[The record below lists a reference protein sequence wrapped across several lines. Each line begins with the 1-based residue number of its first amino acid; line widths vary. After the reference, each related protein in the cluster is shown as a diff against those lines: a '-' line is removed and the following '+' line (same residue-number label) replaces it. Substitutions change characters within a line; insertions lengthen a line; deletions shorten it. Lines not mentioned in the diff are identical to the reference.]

1 MVREWYDGEVS
12 KEHLLATGL
21 HRFLKACL
29 RPVPSRQ
36 PSFPFKRAKVV
47 YTQGGGGRSSLPA
60 SRHPPRRPGRVR
72 EGRARTQLWTAE
84 RQTGGHSAGERPGG
98 RCGPEAVRER
108 DSKLGERSDLGS
120 GGGVV
125 SGGGER
131 PRQRQ
136 HQPEERAGP
145 GSQSAAHPS
154 GAKRAGKQAGPGAAS
169 LNPLGDSSAPSPDPR

>member
-1 MVREWYDGEVS
+1 M
-12 KEHLLATGL
+12 
-21 HRFLKACL
+21 
-29 RPVPSRQ
+29 
-36 PSFPFKRAKVV
+36 
-47 YTQGGGGRSSLPA
+47 
-60 SRHPPRRPGRVR
+60 
-72 EGRARTQLWTAE
+72 
-84 RQTGGHSAGERPGG
+84 
-98 RCGPEAVRER
+98 RER

-131 PRQRQ
+131 PRPRQRQRQ

-169 LNPLGDSSAPSPDPR
+169 LNPLGDSSAPTPDSR